1 MGQCISAYDTCILG
15 IDASL
20 KADLQHE
27 RVREL
32 APTTVDMFE
41 VKLIETKVIV
51 ADGFTGPGVAV
62 PSEEG
67 KNAARLFASLE
78 EVYC

>member
-1 MGQCISAYDTCILG
+1 
-15 IDASL
+15 L

-78 EVYC
+78 EVYCWIRCIRVKRPVHYFTT